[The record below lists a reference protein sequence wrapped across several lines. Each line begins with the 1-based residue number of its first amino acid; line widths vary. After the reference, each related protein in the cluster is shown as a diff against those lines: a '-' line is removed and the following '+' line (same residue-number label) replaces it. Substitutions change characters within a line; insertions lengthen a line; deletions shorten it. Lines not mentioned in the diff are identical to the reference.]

1 MTTPAGIRLESVSK
15 SYETAGG
22 TVGALAGVSLEVEP
36 GRSLAVTGPSG
47 CGKSTLLGIIAGLE
61 APTAG
66 TASVG
71 ERPISSLGAAAR
83 ARLRRH
89 ELGLVFQADNLL
101 PYLTALENVA
111 LQAAMQPARPVHD
124 RCLAMLAR
132 LGLADEAGKL
142 PDELSGGQRQR
153 VALARALVHSPSVLL
168 ADEPTGSL
176 DSTSSA
182 AVVDLLIAVQRETGT
197 TLVVVTHDDAVAS
210 RLDRTVRL
218 REGRLVGADR
228 SPDGADADA

>member
-1 MTTPAGIRLESVSK
+1 MITPAGIRLEGVSK
-15 SYETAGG
+15 SYETEGG
-22 TVGALAGVSLEVEP
+22 TVNALVEVSLEVEP

-47 CGKSTLLGIIAGLE
+47 CGKSTLLGIVAGLE

-71 ERPISSLGAAAR
+71 GRSISSLGQGEC
-83 ARLRRH
+83 ARLRR
-89 ELGLVFQADNLL
+89 EQYGLVFQADNLL

-111 LQAAMQPARPVHD
+111 LQSAMQPGPVKHE
-124 RCLAMLAR
+124 RCVSMLAR
-132 LGLADEAGKL
+132 LALAGEADKL
-142 PDELSGGQRQR
+142 PDQLSGGQRQR
-153 VALARALVHSPSVLL
+153 VALARALVHSPRVLL

-176 DSTSSA
+176 DSASSE
-182 AVVDLLIAVQRETGT
+182 VVLDLLIAAQRESST
-197 TLVVVTHDDAVAS
+197 TLIVVTHDAAVAR

-228 SPDGADADA
+228 SPDGADAGA